1 VPAFIPGP
9 PKAWRI
15 AALLPWFAAAA
26 WAENPAATLEAPTV
40 EVVGTTPLPSVG
52 APLEQVPAAV
62 QAATGEQIRRQQALD
77 LSDFMERN
85 LAGVTVNAA
94 QANPFQPDLSFRG
107 FSASPLLGTPQGL
120 SVFVDG
126 VRVNEAFGDTVN
138 WDLIPRS
145 AISSI
150 NLIPGSNPL
159 FGLNTLGGALAV
171 HTKSGFQYPGFA
183 AQALAGSWDRRAVEF
198 EYGGFRDR
206 VDWFVTGNL
215 FDEDGWR
222 EHSPSKVRQ
231 LFGKL
236 GFEDDVMDLDAS
248 FTHADNTLEGVQALP
263 LSMLGRPE
271 QAYTWPDRTRNRLN
285 FFSLKG
291 SRVFGEDKILAA
303 NVYYRR
309 LYSDNFSSNVN
320 DEFDPVTSPN
330 PAFNDLSVTDQR
342 GYGGSVQWTLLG
354 RLLERANQFTL
365 GASLDRG
372 ETDFSQF
379 EQEAAFTPDRGTVAT
394 GDFELETDVNAV
406 NRYAGLYFTDTL
418 SLTERLHLTVSGRYN
433 RARLRIRDKTGL
445 EPALNGDH
453 TFSRFNPAAGVAY
466 NPVPSHTLFL
476 AYNEGM
482 RAPTPVELT
491 CADPLAPCRL
501 PNAFLADPPLK
512 EVVSK
517 TWEAG
522 LRGRVAGRLG
532 YSLSLYRTHLQ
543 DDIQFVSSGG
553 AINAGFFQNVGTTR
567 RQGLELTLQADW
579 GRLRLLGSYSFIDAT
594 FRTPFLLN
602 SPNNS
607 SAQPIQG
614 PSDIQV
620 RPGDRI
626 PGIPRHVLKLRAEYS
641 VSEALSLGASLQAAS
656 RQFARGDENNQ
667 DVHGPVP
674 GYAVLNLDARYLL
687 SRRWELFFKLNN
699 LLDERYEN
707 FGVLGQ
713 NFFRGPGNT
722 FDPGS
727 AAPEQFRS
735 PGAPRAAWVGLR
747 YALGGGAGGGDD

>member
-1 VPAFIPGP
+1 MWGLILRPLT
-9 PKAWRI
+9 AWRI
-15 AALLPWFAAAA
+15 VVWLPWFAAAA
-26 WAENPAATLEAPTV
+26 WAENPAASLEAPTV

-52 APLEQVPAAV
+52 VPLEQVPAAV

-77 LSDFMERN
+77 LSEFMDQS

-94 QANPFQPDLSFRG
+94 QHNPFQPDLSFRG

-171 HTKSGFQYPGFA
+171 HTKSGFQYPGLA
-183 AQALAGSWDRRAVEF
+183 VQALGGSWDRQAWEF

-215 FDEDGWR
+215 FQEDGWR
-222 EHSPSKVRQ
+222 EHSPSKLRQ

-263 LSMLGRPE
+263 LSMLDRPE

-285 FFSLKG
+285 FFNLKG
-291 SRVFGEDKILAA
+291 SRVLGETTILAA

-309 LYSDNFSSNVN
+309 LHSDNFSSNVN
-320 DEFDPVTSPN
+320 DEFDSVTSPN

-354 RLLERANQFTL
+354 RLLGRGNQLTF
-365 GASLDRG
+365 GGSLDRG
-372 ETDFSQF
+372 ETDFSQL
-379 EQEAAFTPDRGTVAT
+379 EQEATFTPDRGTVAT
-394 GDFELETDVNAV
+394 SDFTLETDVRTV
-406 NRYAGLYFTDTL
+406 NRYTGIYFTDTL

-433 RARLRIRDKTGL
+433 RARLRIRDKTGS

-466 NPVPSHTLFL
+466 NLGASHTVFL

-512 EVVSK
+512 EVVSR

-522 LRGRVAGRLG
+522 LRGRIADRLG
-532 YSLSLYRTHLQ
+532 YSASLYRTDLE

-567 RQGLELTLQADW
+567 RQGLELTLQAHW
-579 GRLRLLGSYSFIDAT
+579 GRLHLWGSYSFIEAT
-594 FRTPFLLN
+594 FRTPFVLN

-607 SAQPIQG
+607 SAQPILG
-614 PSDIQV
+614 SSDIQV
-620 RPGDRI
+620 RPGDRL
-626 PGIPRHVLKLRAEYS
+626 PGIPRHLFKLRAEYR
-641 VSEALSLGASLQAAS
+641 VGEALSLGTSLQAAS

-667 DVHGPVP
+667 DAHGPVP
-674 GYAVLNLDARYLL
+674 GYAVLNLDARYRL
-687 SRRWELFFKLNN
+687 SRRWELFFKVNN

-707 FGVLGQ
+707 FGVLGE
-713 NFFRGPGNT
+713 NFFRGPGDT

-735 PGAPRAAWVGLR
+735 PGAPRAGWIGLR
-747 YALGGGAGGGDD
+747 YALGGGAKGAED

>member
-1 VPAFIPGP
+1 MFAFVHRP
-9 PKAWRI
+9 PKVGRI
-15 AALLPWFAAAA
+15 VVLLPWLAAAA
-26 WAENPAATLEAPTV
+26 WAENPAAILEAPTV

-52 APLEQVPAAV
+52 VPLKQVPAAV
-62 QAATGEQIRRQQALD
+62 QAATGDQIQRQQALD
-77 LSDFMERN
+77 LSDFMDRN
-85 LAGVTVNAA
+85 LAGVTVNSA
-94 QANPFQPDLSFRG
+94 QHNPFQPDLSFRG
-107 FSASPLLGTPQGL
+107 FSASPLLGTPQGI

-171 HTKSGFQYPGFA
+171 HTKSGFQHPGFS
-183 AQALAGSWDRRAVEF
+183 AQALGGSWGRRALEF
-198 EYGGFRDR
+198 EQGGFRDR
-206 VDWFVTGNL
+206 VDWFVTGNA

-222 EHSPSKVRQ
+222 DHSPSKVRQ
-231 LFGKL
+231 LFGKV
-236 GFEDDVMDLDAS
+236 GYEDEAMDLDAS
-248 FTHADNTLEGVQALP
+248 LTHADNTLEGVQALP
-263 LSMLGRPE
+263 LSMLDRPE
-271 QAYTWPDRTRNRLN
+271 QAYTWPDRTRNRLT
-285 FFSLKG
+285 FLALKG

-303 NVYYRR
+303 NVYYRKLR
-309 LYSDNFSSNVN
+309 SDNFSSNVN

-330 PAFNDLSVTDQR
+330 QAFNDLSLTDQQS
-342 GYGGSVQWTLLG
+342 YGGSVQWTLLG
-354 RLLERANQFTL
+354 RLLGRANQLTL

-372 ETDFSQF
+372 DTDFSQL
-379 EQEAAFTPDRGTVAT
+379 EQPADFTPDRGTVAT

-406 NRYAGLYFTDTL
+406 NRYTGFYFTDTF
-418 SLTERLHLTVSGRYN
+418 SFTERLHFTVSGRYN
-433 RARLRIRDKTGL
+433 RARLRIRDKTGQ
-445 EPALNGDH
+445 EPALNGNH

-466 NPVPSHTLFL
+466 NPTPNHTAFL

-501 PNAFLADPPLK
+501 PNAFLADPPL
-512 EVVSK
+512 EPVVSR
-517 TWEAG
+517 TWEVG
-522 LRGRVAGRLG
+522 LRGRVAGGLG
-532 YSLSLYRTHLQ
+532 YSATLYRTNLQ

-567 RQGLELTLQADW
+567 RQGLELALQADW
-579 GRLRLLGSYSFIDAT
+579 GRWRLLGSYSFIDAT

-607 SAQPIQG
+607 TAQPILG
-614 PSDIQV
+614 PNDIQV

-626 PGIPRHVLKLRAEYS
+626 PGIPRHVFKLRAEYS

-674 GYAVLNLDARYLL
+674 GYVVLNLDARYLL
-687 SRRWELFFKLNN
+687 SRRWELLFKLNN

-707 FGVLGQ
+707 FGVLGE

-747 YALGGGAGGGDD
+747 YTLRSGTRGGDD